1 MKKALITG
9 ITGQDGS
16 YLAELLLEKGYEV
29 HGIIRRSSSF
39 NTERIDHLYRER
51 QEEDARLILHHG
63 DLADGTNLA
72 RLLNE
77 IQPDEIYNL
86 GAQSHVRVSFDQ
98 PEYTGDVVGLGTQRL
113 LETIRQ
119 TGLIDKVRYY
129 QASSSEMFGKVQAIP
144 QSEGTPFW
152 PRSPYACAKVYGHWL
167 TVNYRESYGMHAS
180 SGILFNHES
189 PRRGETFVT
198 RKITRAATRIKT
210 GLQDKLYL
218 GNLDAKRD
226 WGYAKEYVEMMWLM
240 LQQETPDDYVV
251 ATGETHSVR
260 EFVEEV
266 FGYLSLD
273 WEAVVDYDARYE
285 RPAEVDMLVG
295 DASKAKA
302 QLGWEPKVKF
312 KDLVR
317 IMVDA
322 DLELAEREKKIA
334 EATG

>member
-1 MKKALITG
+1 
-9 ITGQDGS
+9 
-16 YLAELLLEKGYEV
+16 
-29 HGIIRRSSSF
+29 
-39 NTERIDHLYRER
+39 
-51 QEEDARLILHHG
+51 
-63 DLADGTNLA
+63 
-72 RLLNE
+72 
-77 IQPDEIYNL
+77 
-86 GAQSHVRVSFDQ
+86 
-98 PEYTGDVVGLGTQRL
+98 
-113 LETIRQ
+113 
-119 TGLIDKVRYY
+119 
-129 QASSSEMFGKVQAIP
+129 
-144 QSEGTPFW
+144 
-152 PRSPYACAKVYGHWL
+152 
-167 TVNYRESYGMHAS
+167 
-180 SGILFNHES
+180 
-189 PRRGETFVT
+189 
-198 RKITRAATRIKT
+198 
-210 GLQDKLYL
+210 
-218 GNLDAKRD
+218 
-226 WGYAKEYVEMMWLM
+226 MMWLM